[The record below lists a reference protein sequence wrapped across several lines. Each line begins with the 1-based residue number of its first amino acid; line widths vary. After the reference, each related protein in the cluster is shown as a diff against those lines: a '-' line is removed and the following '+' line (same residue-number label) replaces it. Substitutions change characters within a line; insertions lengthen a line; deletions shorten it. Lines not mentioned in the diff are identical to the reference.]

1 MATTDAARI
10 DLARRALDEAHRAAG
25 LARKPIDPRER
36 LVSTGIVSLD
46 EALGGGFA
54 RGSLYTLA
62 GEPGSGRA
70 SLALEWLA
78 RASLSAREPVAFIDG
93 ADALDPDSVP
103 EILRPRMLW
112 VRARSAL
119 EALACGE
126 QVLDA
131 GGFAMV
137 CLYLVGAARARP
149 SSGERLVGPG
159 HWTRVVQR
167 AEAANTLAL
176 AVCDAD
182 DPRAPGSLAR
192 GSIVAERAEP
202 RWDRGSVLD
211 GMDVSVSLARNR
223 RGALVTHAQARAQR
237 VALRVA

>member
-1 MATTDAARI
+1 MGTTDAARI

-25 LARKPIDPRER
+25 LVRKPVDPRER
-36 LVSTGIVSLD
+36 VISTGISTLD

-54 RGSLYTLA
+54 RGALYALS

-70 SLALEWLA
+70 SLALGWLT
-78 RASLSAREPVAFIDG
+78 RATLSAREPVAFIDG
-93 ADALDPDSVP
+93 ADALDPESVP

-119 EALACGE
+119 EAVSCAE
-126 QVLDA
+126 QALDA

-137 CLYLVGAARARP
+137 CVYLVGAASARA
-149 SSGERLVGPG
+149 STGERVVGPG

-167 AEAANTLAL
+167 AEAAKTLAL
-176 AVCDAD
+176 AVCDGD

-192 GSIVAERAEP
+192 ASIVASRSAP

-211 GMDVSVSLARNR
+211 GVDVAVSLSRNR
-223 RGALVTHAQARAQR
+223 RGSLVTHARAEH